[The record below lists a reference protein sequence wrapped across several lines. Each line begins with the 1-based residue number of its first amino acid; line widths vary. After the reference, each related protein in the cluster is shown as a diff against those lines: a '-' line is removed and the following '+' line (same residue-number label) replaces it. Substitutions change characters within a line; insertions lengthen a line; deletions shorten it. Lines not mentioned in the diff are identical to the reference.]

1 MPDTTVAVPKPAIP
15 RNNRQSTRPRPPK
28 EDSKRPACGYFNHQ
42 GCFRK
47 RHCYYRHFADTAS
60 IPDSRRKNVCYHFI
74 MGDCKFLD
82 GTCWYSHCLKYLG
95 PSKKKAQALATRREA
110 AGKGTDVDK
119 LLERMKAVKQSGDYE
134 PDTQG
139 YKVRVRQSDGS
150 VAFEWSSDDD
160 ESVESIVGPYGYAQD
175 NVDLLME
182 QGIKPWDDEA
192 DAALSV
198 LSYY

>member
-1 MPDTTVAVPKPAIP
+1 
-15 RNNRQSTRPRPPK
+15 
-28 EDSKRPACGYFNHQ
+28 
-42 GCFRK
+42 
-47 RHCYYRHFADTAS
+47 
-60 IPDSRRKNVCYHFI
+60 

-95 PSKKKAQALATRREA
+95 PSRKKAQALATRREA

-192 DAALSV
+192 DVGVLRLLRNDPRVDPPSAGCAERSFLLLNLCESGYDARPMMLTGRFLLSD
-198 LSYY
+198 SA